1 MDFNYIL
8 TGISVLVAV
17 VFIGLYLNTRK
28 KDENGTEKGNE
39 FLMLQNQI
47 AEISRVLDSRLGES
61 TKAHQG
67 QFNEISKVLRDV
79 IEQTTRVHESSK
91 QVVGVGDQLKS
102 LQDILKNPKQRGV
115 LGEYY
120 LETVLK
126 NILPPSVYQ
135 MQYNLGTDELTK
147 KDLIVDAVV
156 FVKDKI
162 IPVDSKF
169 SLENYNR
176 MLEAETNEERDK
188 FSNAFI
194 NDLKFRVN
202 ETSKYIRPK
211 EGTVD
216 FAFMF
221 IPSEAVYYDLL
232 VNKIGATKSSMRDIV
247 SYASGEKRVMI
258 VSPTTFFAYLQT
270 VLQGLKAM
278 QIEESAKE
286 IRKRVGDLEKHL
298 TEYQVNINKMGKHLG
313 TTVNFYN
320 SASKEFKKIDKD
332 VLKITGEGVDF
343 EPELVDGPH
352 KEED

>member
-1 MDFNYIL
+1 
-8 TGISVLVAV
+8 
-17 VFIGLYLNTRK
+17 
-28 KDENGTEKGNE
+28 
-39 FLMLQNQI
+39 
-47 AEISRVLDSRLGES
+47 
-61 TKAHQG
+61 
-67 QFNEISKVLRDV
+67 
-79 IEQTTRVHESSK
+79 
-91 QVVGVGDQLKS
+91 
-102 LQDILKNPKQRGV
+102 
-115 LGEYY
+115 
-120 LETVLK
+120 
-126 NILPPSVYQ
+126 
-135 MQYNLGTDELTK
+135 
-147 KDLIVDAVV
+147 
-156 FVKDKI
+156 
-162 IPVDSKF
+162 
-169 SLENYNR
+169 
-176 MLEAETNEERDK
+176 
-188 FSNAFI
+188 
-194 NDLKFRVN
+194 
-202 ETSKYIRPK
+202 
-211 EGTVD
+211 
-216 FAFMF
+216 MF